1 MEILSLDL
9 ATAAGWAS
17 KILGRR
23 SGVIEFQLKRG
34 ESPGMRFL
42 RCRAWLNEL
51 HRLLSGDIEVI
62 AHEQAAPGRGC
73 YGLLCGSHDGGSGI
87 CSRARNRQDR
97 LDSPKTVCKAPMDND
112 DCIELERFSDL

>member
-23 SGVIEFQLKRG
+23 SGVVEFQLKRG

-42 RCRAWLNEL
+42 RCRI
-51 HRLLSGDIEVI
+51 RD
-62 AHEQAAPGRGC
+62 P
-73 YGLLCGSHDGGSGI
+73 
-87 CSRARNRQDR
+87 
-97 LDSPKTVCKAPMDND
+97 
-112 DCIELERFSDL
+112 

>member
-51 HRLLSGDIEVI
+51 QR
-62 AHEQAAPGRGC
+62 
-73 YGLLCGSHDGGSGI
+73 
-87 CSRARNRQDR
+87 
-97 LDSPKTVCKAPMDND
+97 
-112 DCIELERFSDL
+112 RFRHLQQSTESTRPIG